1 MLADSLKN
9 IFAVPDL
16 RKRVLFTLGLL
27 AVYRVGSHIPTPGI
41 NPEALALLAD
51 QARNTMFGLYDMFSG
66 QNLSQMTIF
75 ALGIMPY
82 ISASIILQLLTV
94 VWPYLERLSKEGE
107 LGRRKI
113 TQYTR
118 YGTILLSVVQSL
130 GIAYFLERSTE
141 VAGGLPLVFSPG
153 WGFRLMTVLTL
164 TTGSAFVMWLG
175 EQITERGIGNGMSLI
190 IFAGIVVGLPQ
201 AVIITLDQLR
211 TGQMGPIRLLL
222 LLVLMVIVIGA
233 IVFVERG
240 HRRVTVQY
248 AKRVVGRRMYG
259 GSSTHIPLKV
269 NTGGVIP
276 VIFAS
281 SILTFPITFSGVF
294 APDSWAAATIRQI
307 SPGMPLYNLL
317 YVLGIIFF
325 AYFYTAIIFNPD
337 DVSENMRKYGGFI
350 PGIRPG
356 KRTAEYIDTILARI
370 TLVGAVYLAI
380 VAIIPEFLLTG
391 FRVEPIPVIGPQID
405 AVLPRFITEGLGVT
419 FFFGGTSL
427 LIVVGVAMDTVNQ
440 VESQLIMRHY
450 DGFMKKT
457 RIRGRRG

>member
-1 MLADSLKN
+1 VLDSLKN
-9 IFAVPDL
+9 LFAVADL
-16 RKRVLFTLGLL
+16 RNRVLFTLGML
-27 AVYRVGSHIPTPGI
+27 AVYRVGNWIPTPGV
-41 NPEALALLAD
+41 NTEALRILTE
-51 QARNTMFGLYDMFSG
+51 QVQGSMFGLYNMFTGGS
-66 QNLSQMTIF
+66 LSRATIF
-75 ALGIMPY
+75 ALGVMPY
-82 ISASIILQLLTV
+82 ISSSIILQLLTV

-118 YGTILLSVVQSL
+118 YLTLVLAGVQSL
-130 GIAYFLERSTE
+130 GYAIFLERQTE
-141 VAGGLPLVFSPG
+141 IAGGLPLVFEPG
-153 WGFRLMTVLTL
+153 WGFRLGCMLTL
-164 TTGSAFVMWLG
+164 TTGTMFIMWLG

-190 IFAGIVVGLPQ
+190 IFAGIVVNFPS
-201 AVIITLDQLR
+201 AVALTLEQLQ
-211 TGQMGPIRLLL
+211 TGQIGLLTMAIL
-222 LLVLMVIVIGA
+222 VVLMVGVIGA
-233 IVFVERG
+233 IIYVERG
-240 HRRVTVQY
+240 HRRITVQY
-248 AKRVVGRRMYG
+248 AKRVVGRRQYG

-281 SILTFPITFSGVF
+281 SILSFPSMLSGLF
-294 APDSWAAATIRQI
+294 TPGSWGDAAVRQI
-307 SPGMPLYNLL
+307 TYGMPLYHLL

-356 KRTAEYIDTILARI
+356 KRTAEYIDNILARI
-370 TLVGAVYLAI
+370 TLVGAIYLAI
-380 VAIIPEFLLTG
+380 VAIIPEFLMTG
-391 FRVEPIPVIGPQID
+391 FNVAPIPFIGEQLD
-405 AVLPRFITEGLGVT
+405 AMLPNFVRNGLGVQ

>member
-1 MLADSLKN
+1 MIDSLKS
-9 IFAVPDL
+9 IFAIPEL
-16 RKRVLFTLGLL
+16 RNRVLFTFAVLG
-27 AVYRVGSHIPTPGI
+27 VYRVGNHVPTPGV
-41 NPEALALLAD
+41 NTEALAILAE
-51 QARNTMFGLYDMFSG
+51 QAANTMFGLYDMFSG
-66 QNLSQMTIF
+66 GNLSRVTIF

-118 YGTILLSVVQSL
+118 YGTLFLCVVQSL
-130 GIAYFLERSTE
+130 GISIFLERQTNI
-141 VAGGLPLVFSPG
+141 AGGLPLIYEGG
-153 WGFRLMTVLTL
+153 WSFRLLTVLTL
-164 TTGSAFVMWLG
+164 TTGTIFIMWLG

-190 IFAGIVVGLPQ
+190 IFAGIVVGLPS
-201 AVIITLDQLR
+201 AVVTTVDQLR
-211 TGQMGPIRLLL
+211 SGQIGLFRLIA
-222 LLVLMVIVIGA
+222 LVTLMITVVA
-233 IVFVERG
+233 AVVFIERG
-240 HRRVTVQY
+240 HRRVVVQY

-281 SILTFPITFSGVF
+281 SILAFP
-294 APDSWAAATIRQI
+294 ATIAGVLPAGSWGQTMTDQLTY
-307 SPGMPLYNLL
+307 GMPLYYLL
-317 YVLGIIFF
+317 YVSGIIFF
-325 AYFYTAIIFNPD
+325 AYFYTASIFNPD
-337 DVSENMRKYGGFI
+337 DVAENMRKYGGFI

-356 KRTAEYIDTILARI
+356 KRTAEHIDTILTRI
-370 TLVGAVYLAI
+370 TLAGAIYLAM
-380 VAIIPEFLLTG
+380 V
-391 FRVEPIPVIGPQID
+391 
-405 AVLPRFITEGLGVT
+405 AVLPDLLIVGIRVAPIPFIGEQLDVILPQFITQGMNVT
-419 FFFGGTSL
+419 FYFGGTSL
-427 LIVVGVAMDTVNQ
+427 LIIVGVSMDTVQQ